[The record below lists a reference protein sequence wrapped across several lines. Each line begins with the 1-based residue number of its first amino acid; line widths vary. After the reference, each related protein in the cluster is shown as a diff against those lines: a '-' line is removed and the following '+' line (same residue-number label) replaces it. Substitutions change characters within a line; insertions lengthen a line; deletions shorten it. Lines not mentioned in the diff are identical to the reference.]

1 LHRFFLALLAIVV
14 LFGSGYGAVV
24 LNWAMG
30 PWEAT
35 GIEQDGSLTHMRFDP
50 AMPPADFVPLFPGAQ
65 VIQSTR
71 VMTKDAPSGVGM
83 LDLSVHGSADAVRD
97 FYRARLEATGFTVS
111 ELVVPNL
118 NAATAAVLGLDGG
131 LIAKRTATDDILT
144 LQIRTEEGLLVRSR
158 ALQLIWRK
166 MSEWPAP
173 AGQPVP

>member
-1 LHRFFLALLAIVV
+1 LALLAIVV

-97 FYRARLEATGFTVS
+97 FYRAPPGSDRVHGQRTGGAEPEPGNRRLS
-111 ELVVPNL
+111 
-118 NAATAAVLGLDGG
+118 
-131 LIAKRTATDDILT
+131 
-144 LQIRTEEGLLVRSR
+144 
-158 ALQLIWRK
+158 WR
-166 MSEWPAP
+166 
-173 AGQPVP
+173 